1 MFYIKDPVRGNGS
14 LGRNDMTGANT
25 KSICLLPG
33 DGIGPEVLNP
43 AVEVLQLVA
52 LQAGL
57 VLTLQRGAI
66 GGEALDQYD
75 TPLPE
80 DTLAVCRGSDAL
92 LLGAVGG
99 PQWDRFPAQLRPE
112 KGLLSVRK
120 ELGLYANLRPVRQI
134 SSLLGCSTL
143 RPEVVSGVDLV
154 VVRELTGG
162 LYYGQPRGISGSP
175 GLELGVNTMAYARV
189 EIERIARS
197 AFDLARKRRRQV
209 TSVDK
214 ANVLEVSALWR
225 KIVEEVHM
233 DYQDVALG
241 HQYVDNCA
249 MQLVL
254 NPRQFDVILTE
265 NTFGDI
271 LSDIGG
277 VLTGS
282 IGTLPSASLGSGP
295 ALYEPV
301 HGSAPDIAG
310 QDVANPIGAIACVAL
325 MFDIS
330 FGRPDLARKITQAID
345 GTLAEGFFT
354 RDLCRSGG
362 RPVGTAEFG
371 RQVLARLK

>member
-1 MFYIKDPVRGNGS
+1 MSNNRC
-14 LGRNDMTGANT
+14 

-33 DGIGPEVLNP
+33 DGIGPEVLTP
-43 AVEVLQLVA
+43 ATQVLLRVA
-52 LQAGL
+52 SAADIDIHLNSA
-57 VLTLQRGAI
+57 AI
-66 GGEALDQYD
+66 GGAAIDLSGV
-75 TPLPE
+75 PLPE
-80 DTLAVCRGSDAL
+80 DTVAACRASDAI

-99 PQWDRFPAQLRPE
+99 PKWDDLPAHLRPE
-112 KGLLSVRK
+112 KGLLGIRK

-134 SSLLGCSTL
+134 SSLLACSTL
-143 RPEVVSGVDLV
+143 KAEVVRGVDLV

-162 LYYGQPRGISGSP
+162 LYYGQPRGISGSA
-175 GLELGVNTMAYARV
+175 GSETGVNTMKYERS
-189 EIERIARS
+189 EIERIARI
-197 AFDLARKRRRQV
+197 AFELARKRRRKV

-225 KIVEEVHM
+225 RVVEEVHTE
-233 DYQDVALG
+233 YADVDLG

-249 MQLVL
+249 MQMVL
-254 NPRQFDVILTE
+254 KPTQFDVILTE

-282 IGTLPSASLGSGP
+282 IGTLPSASTGGGT

-310 QDVANPIGAIACVAL
+310 KDLANPIGAIACVA
-325 MFDIS
+325 MIFEVS
-330 FGRPDLARKITQAID
+330 FLRPDLAVKITQAVDQTLSD
-345 GTLAEGFFT
+345 GYCT
-354 RDLCRSGG
+354 RDLGAAQRTQ
-362 RPVGTAEFG
+362 VGTAEFG

>member
-1 MFYIKDPVRGNGS
+1 MNATTERRV
-14 LGRNDMTGANT
+14 
-25 KSICLLPG
+25 CLLPG
-33 DGIGPEVLNP
+33 DGIGPEVIYP
-43 AVEVLQLVA
+43 AVAVLERA
-52 LQAGL
+52 AAIAGFSIA
-57 VLTLQRGAI
+57 VVRAAI
-66 GGEALDQYD
+66 GGDALDRHG

-80 DTLAVCRGSDAL
+80 ATMAACRSSDAV

-99 PQWDRFPAQLRPE
+99 PKWDRQPAHLRPE
-112 KGLLSVRK
+112 KGLLGVRK
-120 ELGLYANLRPVRQI
+120 GLGLFANLRPVRQI
-134 SSLLGCSTL
+134 PSLLECSTL
-143 RPEVVSGVDLV
+143 RPEVVRGVDLV

-162 LYYGQPRGISGSP
+162 LYYGEPRGISGPP
-175 GLELGVNTMAYARV
+175 GAEVGVNSMVYRRS
-189 EIERIARS
+189 EIERITRRAY
-197 AFDLARKRRRQV
+197 DLARQRRRQL

-225 KIVEEVHM
+225 RVVGEIHAE
-233 DYQDVALG
+233 YPDVALR

-254 NPRQFDVILTE
+254 HPAQFDVILTE

-282 IGTLPSASLGSGP
+282 IGTLPSASVGDGP

-310 QDVANPIGAIACVAL
+310 TGSANPIGAIGCVAM

-330 FGRPDLARKITQAID
+330 FARPDLGARIRAAVDSVLAD
-345 GTLAEGFFT
+345 GLRT
-354 RDLCRSGG
+354 RDLCRPGEKA
-362 RPVGTAEFG
+362 VGTAEFWQ
-371 RQVLARLK
+371 RVLERL